1 MSPLL
6 LFSFVLAYFLLLLG
20 VAFYTSRNATNESF
34 FIGNRNSNWLL
45 VAFGMIGTSLSGV
58 TFVSVPGTVGNI
70 GPNGFNGFAYFQ
82 VIIGYIF
89 GYIVIAQVLIPL
101 YYKLNLTSIYHY
113 LDQRFG
119 TASYKTGALFF
130 ILSRTF
136 GATARLYLVIN
147 VLQIFILDQMGVPF
161 VFTTALIL
169 LMILLYTFK
178 GGVKT
183 IVYTDTLQTSFMLI
197 GLIICLVFILNNL
210 HLSLSDALTMMEDKG
225 FTRIFDTNPNNKSFF
240 LKNIIGGAV
249 IAIAMTGLD
258 QEMMQKN
265 ISVRT
270 VGDSQKNIYTFT
282 VIMVVVNLLFL
293 VLGGMLYLY
302 LLNKGAIYEG
312 KQLLLDG
319 KNVIGDD
326 LFPTIALF
334 HLPSAISIIFIIA
347 LISALFPSADGAL
360 TALTSSFCIDILGIQ
375 RNKEMNEEQQKKTR
389 IAVHLSFAFVFL
401 ACIIFFKWLNEKSI
415 INIILDLAGYTYG
428 PLLGLFFFGILT
440 RRKLRQG
447 YGVTAICLIAP
458 SICYFLGKNAA
469 AWFNGYQIGFEML
482 LINGLLTFIGLYLFS
497 RKAV

>member
-1 MSPLL
+1 
-6 LFSFVLAYFLLLLG
+6 
-20 VAFYTSRNATNESF
+20 
-34 FIGNRNSNWLL
+34 
-45 VAFGMIGTSLSGV
+45 
-58 TFVSVPGTVGNI
+58 
-70 GPNGFNGFAYFQ
+70 
-82 VIIGYIF
+82 
-89 GYIVIAQVLIPL
+89 
-101 YYKLNLTSIYHY
+101 
-113 LDQRFG
+113 
-119 TASYKTGALFF
+119 
-130 ILSRTF
+130 
-136 GATARLYLVIN
+136 
-147 VLQIFILDQMGVPF
+147 MGVPF